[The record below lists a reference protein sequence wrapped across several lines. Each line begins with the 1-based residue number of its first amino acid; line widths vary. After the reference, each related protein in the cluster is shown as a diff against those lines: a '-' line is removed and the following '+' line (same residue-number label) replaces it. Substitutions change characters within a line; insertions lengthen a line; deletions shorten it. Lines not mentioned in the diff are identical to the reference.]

1 MPEGLSPSEV
11 GKEIAE
17 HRHKAKEKEK
27 AEEKEK
33 EQGKGSAAEVKGR
46 ERWLTITEALLL
58 AVVAVLAAWS
68 GFASAKWSTH
78 SSLYLA
84 KASAS
89 RTEANRAAYQAADL
103 KNFDSLTFNAW
114 FTAYVAHNR
123 AAMRVAEGR
132 FRPVFLTA
140 FKAWLGTDPFTN
152 PNAPKGPTYMPQYR
166 QPELALSNALDSKAN
181 AYYALG
187 EEAGSNADGY
197 VRTTV
202 YLATVLFL
210 VGISG
215 HFKVRA
221 ARIGLISV
229 AGVILV
235 FSSVSLIFA
244 PKPPV

>member
-11 GKEIAE
+11 GKELAE
-17 HRHKAKEKEK
+17 HRHK

-33 EQGKGSAAEVKGR
+33 EKGEGSAAEAKGR
-46 ERWLTITEALLL
+46 ERWLTITEAILL

-68 GFASAKWSTH
+68 GFASARWSTH
-78 SSLYLA
+78 SSLDLA
-84 KASAS
+84 RASAA
-89 RTEANRAAYQAADL
+89 RTEANRYAYQAADL

-114 FTAYVAHNR
+114 FTAYVAHNKP
-123 AAMRVAEGR
+123 AMRVAEDR

-140 FKAWLGTDPFTN
+140 FKAWLTTDPVTN
-152 PNAPKGPTYMPQYR
+152 PNAPKGPTYMPQYK
-166 QPELALSNALDSKAN
+166 QPELDLSGALDKKADS
-181 AYYALG
+181 YYALG
-187 EEAGSNADGY
+187 EQAGANADSY

-221 ARIGLISV
+221 ARMGLISIG
-229 AGVILV
+229 GVILV
-235 FSSVSLIFA
+235 FSSVSLLLA